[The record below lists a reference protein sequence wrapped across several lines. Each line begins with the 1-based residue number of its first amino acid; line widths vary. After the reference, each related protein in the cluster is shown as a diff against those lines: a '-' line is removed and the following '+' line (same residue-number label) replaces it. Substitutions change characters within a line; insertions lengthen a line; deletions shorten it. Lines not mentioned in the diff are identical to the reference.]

1 MKVILKFGVS
11 FIFVL
16 LFSPLSAQKIVDKD
30 STFLISVFTNKL
42 LDFSPNLTNTSNRTI
57 FNRFDADKLPLFCK
71 IEHQIEKS
79 SKIAFRF
86 RLGEVNYVN
95 MLENKK

>member
-11 FIFVL
+11 LTLFL
-16 LFSPLSAQKIVDKD
+16 LFTPLWGQTYAVND
-30 STFLISVFTNKL
+30 STFLKPIHTDKL
-42 LDFSPNLTNTSNRTI
+42 FDFSPNLTITSNRTI
-57 FNRFDADKLPLFCK
+57 FNRFDANKLPLFCK

-86 RLGEVNYVN
+86 RLGDLNYVN
-95 MLENKK
+95 MLENKN